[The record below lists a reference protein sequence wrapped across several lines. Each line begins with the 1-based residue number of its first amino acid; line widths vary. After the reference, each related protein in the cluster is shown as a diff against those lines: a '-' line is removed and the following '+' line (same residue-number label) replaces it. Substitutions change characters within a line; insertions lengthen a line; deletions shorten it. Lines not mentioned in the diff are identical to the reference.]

1 MDIICD
7 IDGTLLNITGRI
19 AWIKEAS
26 PPNWE
31 RFRSEWWR
39 DTPIQPIVTLMQTLG
54 EHPEHNIIMAS
65 GRTEKERP
73 QTELQLHRLDI
84 RYSGLYMRA
93 TGDFR
98 PDYIVKEEILIRIK
112 KNGYQPELAFD
123 DRQQVV
129 DMWRRNGIRC
139 AQVDVGN
146 F

>member
-7 IDGTLLNITGRI
+7 IDGTLLDITARI
-19 AWIKEAS
+19 PWIKKAS
-26 PPNWE
+26 PPNWK
-31 RFRSEWWR
+31 RFREEWWS
-39 DTPIQPIVTLMQTLG
+39 DTPIESIVTIIQTLG
-54 EHPEHNIIMAS
+54 EHSEHNVIIAS
-65 GRTEKERP
+65 GRPEKARP
-73 QTELQLHRLDI
+73 QTELQLHRLFI
-84 RYSGLYMRA
+84 NYNALFMRA

-98 PDYIVKEEILIRIK
+98 PDYIVKEEILARIK
-112 KNGYQPELAFD
+112 ANGYEPKLAFD

>member
-7 IDGTLLNITGRI
+7 IDGTLLDITARI
-19 AWIKEAS
+19 PWIREAS
-26 PPNWE
+26 PPNWK
-31 RFRSEWWR
+31 RFREEWWR
-39 DTPIQPIVTLMQTLG
+39 DTPIEPIATLIQTLG
-54 EHPEHNIIMAS
+54 AHPEHSIIMAS

-73 QTELQLHRLDI
+73 QTELQLHRLDVK
-84 RYSGLYMRA
+84 YSELYMRA

-98 PDYIVKEEILIRIK
+98 PDYIVKEEILARIR

-123 DRQQVV
+123 DRQLVV
-129 DMWRRNGIRC
+129 DLWRRNGIRC